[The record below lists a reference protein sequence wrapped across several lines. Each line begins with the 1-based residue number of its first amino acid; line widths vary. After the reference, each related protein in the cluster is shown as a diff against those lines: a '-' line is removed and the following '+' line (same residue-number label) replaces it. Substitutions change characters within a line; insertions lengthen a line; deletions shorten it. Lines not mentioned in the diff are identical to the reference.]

1 MSKLSIAVVGLG
13 NRAGKYLS
21 CLGGGAEPVCLVEPD
36 ALRLRRAADKYS
48 VPPERCFSNA
58 RDFFASGIKVDGV
71 IVAGPDRMHFPVA
84 MESVLHG
91 FGVLVEKPAVTS
103 WEEYTALM
111 EESHRHNA
119 PVGVCL
125 IMRYHPYF
133 LRIRELVES
142 GIIGKVVS
150 IRHTEHIG
158 PDRMGHTFVR
168 GGWSRKDVSGP
179 IFLSKCCHD
188 VDFILSLC
196 GWSPAA
202 FVTSEGHI
210 EKFREEMAPEGSEDM
225 CYYCPVENCPYSAV
239 DLYRNRREW
248 IAGFDVPPGGNLDD
262 VIEDVLVS
270 SPYGRCVYRC
280 DNDVF
285 DTQIVETVLEN
296 GTRISINLEGTST
309 QEGREMLI
317 CGTEGELRAKGGIIR
332 CGDIY
337 EDYSELE
344 NAPLHAGADRLLVED
359 FLECLRS
366 GKPMKA
372 SLESAAQAHRI
383 CFLAR

>member
-1 MSKLSIAVVGLG
+1 MKEQSLAVVGLG

-21 CLGGGAEPVCLVEPD
+21 CLGGGAAPMCLVEPD
-36 ALRLRRAADKYS
+36 PFRLRRAAALYG
-48 VPPERCFSNA
+48 VPTERCFGSA
-58 RDFFASGIKVDGV
+58 DDFFASGIKVDGV

-84 MESVLHG
+84 LEAVRHG

-103 WEEYTALM
+103 WEEYTTLM

-125 IMRYHPYF
+125 VMRYHPYF
-133 LRIRELVES
+133 LRIRELVE
-142 GIIGKVVS
+142 GGAVGKVLE
-150 IRHTEHIG
+150 INHTEHIG

-168 GGWSRKDVSGP
+168 GGWSRKAVSGP

-196 GWSPAA
+196 GWSPA
-202 FVTSEGHI
+202 VEVRSEGSI
-210 EKFREEMAPEGSEDM
+210 DKFKADQAPADSAARCID
-225 CYYCPVENCPYSAV
+225 CPVEGCPYSAV
-239 DLYRNRREW
+239 NLYQVRKEW
-248 IAGFDVPPGGNLDD
+248 IAGFDVPDGGSLDE
-262 VIEDVLVS
+262 VIGKVLTD
-270 SPYGRCVYRC
+270 SPFGRCVYRC

-285 DTQIVETVLEN
+285 DTQSVESTLEN
-296 GTRISINLEGTST
+296 GIRIRINLEGTST
-309 QEGREMLI
+309 QEGREMI
-317 CGTEGELRAKGGIIR
+317 IRGTESELRAKGGIIS
-332 CGDIY
+332 CGAIS
-337 EDYSELE
+337 EDYSQLE

-366 GKPMKA
+366 GRPMKA